1 MKPAYSIEEIDF
13 QSQTIKIYA
22 PWKPKNIK
30 NNEISNHQNQTADV
44 KQQQIGIFE
53 TLNVESEIEPSTHD
67 KEKGSTKN
75 YEEISYTEVEFV
87 VFSTPK
93 IETIEP
99 IETLKSESFDDTN
112 LKNQD
117 SQSNI
122 EHVQAFIFCFV
133 CLKYFMNKPELL
145 RHFEISKNWAK
156 HIQNQTS
163 PKPSKVSPKRSK
175 GKNPTDLFEIVKS
188 GVSSVDIKKED
199 SDTEIELG
207 QVFFSCTV
215 CSKIIQKSLIS

>member
-75 YEEISYTEVEFV
+75 YEEISYT
-87 VFSTPK
+87 
-93 IETIEP
+93 
-99 IETLKSESFDDTN
+99 
-112 LKNQD
+112 
-117 SQSNI
+117 
-122 EHVQAFIFCFV
+122 
-133 CLKYFMNKPELL
+133 
-145 RHFEISKNWAK
+145 
-156 HIQNQTS
+156 
-163 PKPSKVSPKRSK
+163 
-175 GKNPTDLFEIVKS
+175 GS
-188 GVSSVDIKKED
+188 GI
-199 SDTEIELG
+199 
-207 QVFFSCTV
+207 
-215 CSKIIQKSLIS
+215 